1 MALIISTEKDDQM
14 PELRIIR
21 NYVDVEDSHTL
32 DSYLQRDGYKALGSA
47 LGMDPEEIIDII
59 KKSGLRGRGGAG
71 FPTGMKWSFIP
82 RDIDKPVYL
91 CCNAD
96 ESEPGSFKDREIL
109 EKDPHQM
116 LEGIAIACYAIDSHK
131 SYIYI
136 RGEMPYGAKIIQGA
150 IDEAYEKG
158 YLGRNIFNSGFDL
171 DITLYRGAGAY
182 ICGEET
188 GLLESIEGKN
198 GEPRPKPPFPAQVG
212 LFGCPTIV
220 NNVETLAFVPHII
233 NNGHEWFASIGTPK
247 NTGTKLYGLSG
258 CIKNPG
264 LYELPLGITIRD
276 LIDNYGGGITN
287 GNKVKAIS
295 PGGSSSAMLTAD
307 DLDLPLDFDTMAKAG
322 SMLGTAGVTV
332 MDDTVCM
339 VRVAHNLAHFYRDE
353 SCGQCVQCRD
363 GTWWLEKM
371 LREIEEGKGTLRDID
386 TILDACF
393 QMRGT
398 TICALA
404 DGCAMPVD
412 SIVRKFR
419 DEFEEHIRL
428 GKCPF
433 ENPHM
438 GEWN

>member
-1 MALIISTEKDDQM
+1 M
-14 PELRIIR
+14 PEVRIIR
-21 NYVDVEDSHTL
+21 NYIGYENSHTL
-32 DSYLQRDGYKALGSA
+32 DSYIERGGYEALKKSLA
-47 LGMDPEEIIDII
+47 ATPEEITELV

-82 RDIDKPVYL
+82 KDVDKPVYL

-116 LEGIAIACYAIDSHK
+116 LEGIAIACYAINSHK

-158 YLGRNIFNSGFDL
+158 YLGKNIFNSGFDL
-171 DITLYRGAGAY
+171 DISLYRGAGAY

-233 NNGHEWFASIGTPK
+233 NKGPGWFAAIGTPK
-247 NTGTKLYGLSG
+247 NTGTKIYGLSG
-258 CIKNPG
+258 CINKPG
-264 LYELPLGITIRD
+264 LYELPLGITIRE
-276 LIDNYGGGITN
+276 LIDEYGGGIVN
-287 GNKVKAIS
+287 GNKIKAIS
-295 PGGSSSAMLTAD
+295 PGGSSSALLTVD

-332 MDDTVCM
+332 MDETVCM
-339 VRVAHNLAHFYRDE
+339 VRVAQNLAHFYRDE
-353 SCGQCVQCRD
+353 SCGQCVQCRE
-363 GTWWLEKM
+363 GTWWLEKI
-371 LREIEEGKGTLRDID
+371 LRGIEEGRGTMEQID
-386 TILDACF
+386 TLLDACK

-419 DEFEEHIRL
+419 SEFEEHIRL
-428 GKCPF
+428 GKCPN
-433 ENPHM
+433 ENPCM
-438 GEWN
+438 GDWN

>member
-1 MALIISTEKDDQM
+1 M

-21 NYVDVEDSHTL
+21 KYAEIENSHTIE
-32 DSYLQRDGYKALGSA
+32 SYLNRGGYTALKKALKTE
-47 LGMDPEEIIDII
+47 PEEIIDII

-71 FPTGMKWSFIP
+71 FPTGIKWSFIQ
-82 RDIDKPVYL
+82 RDSKKPIYL

-116 LEGIAIACYAIDSHK
+116 IEGIIIACYAVNAHK

-136 RGEMPYGAKIIQGA
+136 RGEMPYGAKIIQDA
-150 IDEAYEKG
+150 IDEAYSNG
-158 YLGRNIFNSGFDL
+158 YLGNNILNSDFDIDL
-171 DITLYRGAGAY
+171 VLFRGAGAY

-233 NNGHEWFASIGTPK
+233 NDGPQWFASIGTPK
-247 NTGTKLYGLSG
+247 NTGTKIYGLSG
-258 CIKNPG
+258 CINKPG
-264 LYELPLGITIRD
+264 LYELPLGISLIQ
-276 LIDNYGGGITN
+276 LIDEYGGGILE
-287 GNKVKAIS
+287 GRSVKAVS
-295 PGGSSSAMLTAD
+295 PGGSSAAVLSID
-307 DLDLPLDFDTMAKAG
+307 DIDIPMDFDSLAQVG

-332 MDDTVCM
+332 MDESICM

-353 SCGQCVQCRD
+353 SCGQCVQCRE
-363 GTWWLEKM
+363 GTWWLEMM
-371 LREIEEGKGTLRDID
+371 LRSIEEGKGSMEYID
-386 TILDACF
+386 TILDACS

-404 DGCAMPVD
+404 DGCAMPVE
-412 SIVRKFR
+412 SIVNKFR
-419 DEFEEHIRL
+419 DEFEEHIKL

-433 ENPHM
+433 ENKYM
-438 GEWN
+438 GNWN

>member
-1 MALIISTEKDDQM
+1 M

-21 NYVDVEDSHTL
+21 NYIGVEDSHTL
-32 DSYLQRDGYKALGSA
+32 KSYLERGGYKAFEKSLK
-47 LGMDPEEIIDII
+47 LDPDEIIETI

-71 FPTGMKWSFIP
+71 FPTGMKWSFIL

-109 EKDPHQM
+109 ENDPHQM
-116 LEGIAIACYAIDSHK
+116 LEGIAIACYAINAHK

-150 IDEAYEKG
+150 IDEAYEKS
-158 YLGRNIFNSGFDL
+158 YLGKNIFNSGFDL
-171 DITLYRGAGAY
+171 DIYLYRGAGAY

-220 NNVETLAFVPHII
+220 NNVETLAFVPHIM
-233 NNGHEWFASIGTPK
+233 NNGHEWFSAIGTPK
-247 NTGTKLYGLSG
+247 NSGTKIYGLSG
-258 CIKNPG
+258 CINNPG
-264 LYELPLGITIRD
+264 LFELPLGITIRE
-276 LIDNYGGGITN
+276 LIDEYGGGIVN

-307 DLDLPLDFDTMAKAG
+307 DLDLPLDFDNMAKAG

-332 MDDTVCM
+332 IDDSVCM
-339 VRVAHNLAHFYRDE
+339 VRVAQNLAHFYRDE
-353 SCGQCVQCRD
+353 SCGQCVQCRE
-363 GTWWLEKM
+363 GTWWLEKI
-371 LREIEEGKGTLRDID
+371 LRGIEEGRGTMEHIDIL
-386 TILDACF
+386 LDACS

-419 DEFEEHIRL
+419 NEFEEHIRL
-428 GKCPF
+428 GRCPN
-433 ENPHM
+433 ENPYM
-438 GEWN
+438 GDWS